1 MLVIY
6 QTETFL
12 VFQVKSETLHV
23 HNYKC
28 FYYLYYLR
36 YNLAVS
42 EDSNCCRKCLS
53 MSTVNDVPFA
63 PLIASVGM
71 LEYD

>member
-1 MLVIY
+1 MYTIINAFTTYTYEL
-6 QTETFL
+6 
-12 VFQVKSETLHV
+12 
-23 HNYKC
+23 C
-28 FYYLYYLR
+28 YLI

-42 EDSNCCRKCLS
+42 GDSNCCRKCLS
-53 MSTVNDVPFA
+53 LSTVNDVPFA